1 MKPTQR
7 RPATLAQLLAI
18 LFALVPAIAVVTLV
32 LGPGGGHPT
41 LGGVLLIAAAVPTL
55 AAYLSR
61 ALEGSDFPS
70 ALFLVLA
77 ALEYPL
83 VGYGVGS
90 LVARVRSSSGGLL
103 GIVLLVAYVAAH
115 LGAHVVLNQ
124 QAVNLRLLANP
135 NPGVSRAAV
144 ARLAASGDG
153 GAVPG
158 LQDRFMQAFERYGNA
173 DETLIQTLTQLGGA
187 RGWQDL
193 LESGRL
199 GVRENEARMW
209 RSVIRNVHDMA
220 DPEYAVM
227 HGADKT
233 AYLGDED
240 IARLSAALASRL
252 AEALRVTPDSDASL
266 TLIAV
271 MNGRRDLCAKYFA
284 LVPNGLRDQPNRDR
298 TNLEL
303 ARVLAAIKQG
313 QSPDATNVFLGSLAQ
328 EDVVR
333 LEQEPAV
340 VADEWASWA
349 ASEAAPCRM
358 P

>member
-1 MKPTQR
+1 VIG
-7 RPATLAQLLAI
+7 A
-18 LFALVPAIAVVTLV
+18 VTLF
-32 LGPGGGHPT
+32 LGLGGGHPS
-41 LGGVLLIAAAVPTL
+41 LGGFLVTEAAFPTL

-70 ALFLVLA
+70 PLFLVLG

-83 VGYGVGS
+83 VGYGIGS
-90 LVARVRSSSGGLL
+90 LVAHVTSSSNGLR
-103 GIVLLVAYVAAH
+103 GILLLVTYIAAQ

-124 QAVNLRLLANP
+124 QAVNLRLLADN

-153 GAVPG
+153 GAVPA
-158 LQDRFMQAFERYGNA
+158 LQDRFMRSFEDYGNA
-173 DETLIQTLTQLGGA
+173 DQALMVTLTQLGGA
-187 RGWQDL
+187 KGWQDL

-209 RSVIRNVHDMA
+209 HRIIRNVRHMA
-220 DPEYAVM
+220 DPEYAAM
-227 HGADKT
+227 QGATKT

-240 IARLSAALASRL
+240 IARLSEALASRL
-252 AEALRVTPDSDASL
+252 AEVLRVTPDSDASL

-271 MNGRRDLCAKYFA
+271 MYGRRDLCAKYFA
-284 LVPNGLRDQPNRDR
+284 LVPNGLRDQTNRDQ
-298 TNLEL
+298 TNVEL

-313 QSPDATNVFLGSLAQ
+313 QSADTTNVFLGDLAK
-328 EDVVR
+328 EDVIR

-349 ASEAAPCRM
+349 ASEAAPCRV

>member
-1 MKPTQR
+1 
-7 RPATLAQLLAI
+7 
-18 LFALVPAIAVVTLV
+18 V
-32 LGPGGGHPT
+32 
-41 LGGVLLIAAAVPTL
+41 
-55 AAYLSR
+55 
-61 ALEGSDFPS
+61 
-70 ALFLVLA
+70 A

-103 GIVLLVAYVAAH
+103 GILLLVAYVAAH
-115 LGAHVVLNQ
+115 FGAHLVLNQ
-124 QAVNLRLLANP
+124 QGVNVRLLANP

-144 ARLAASGDG
+144 ARLAASGDF
-153 GAVPG
+153 GAVSA
-158 LQDRFMQAFERYGNA
+158 LQDLFMQEFERYGNA
-173 DETLIQTLTQLGGA
+173 DEALIQTLTQLGGA

-199 GVRENEARMW
+199 GVRGNEARMW
-209 RSVIRNVHDMA
+209 RSIIRNVRDMA

-240 IARLSAALASRL
+240 IARLSAALAGRL
-252 AEALRVTPDSDASL
+252 AEAVRATPDSDASL

-271 MNGRRDLCAKYFA
+271 MNGQRDLCAKYFG
-284 LVPNGLRDQPNRDR
+284 LVPNGLRDQTNRDR
-298 TNLEL
+298 THVEL

-313 QSPDATNVFLGSLAQ
+313 QSPDTTGVFLGALAQ
-328 EDVVR
+328 EDLTR

-349 ASEAAPCRM
+349 ASEAAPCRV

>member
-1 MKPTQR
+1 MKPTQT
-7 RPATLAQLLAI
+7 RPATLPQVLAI
-18 LFALVPAIAVVTLV
+18 LFALVPAIAVVMLV

-41 LGGVLLIAAAVPTL
+41 LGGVLFMWAAVPTL

-70 ALFLVLA
+70 ALFLIVA

-90 LVARVRSSSGGLL
+90 LVARVKSSSGGGL
-103 GIVLLVAYVAAH
+103 GIFLLVAYIAAQ
-115 LGAHVVLNQ
+115 LGAHLVLNQ
-124 QAVNLRLLANP
+124 QAVNVRLLADP
-135 NPGVSRAAV
+135 NPGVSNAAV

-153 GAVPG
+153 GAVPA
-158 LQDRFMQAFERYGNA
+158 LQDRFMQTFERYGNA
-173 DETLIQTLTQLGGA
+173 DEALIQTLTQLGGA
-187 RGWQDL
+187 KGWQDL

-199 GVRENEARMW
+199 GVRKNEARMW
-209 RSVIRNVHDMA
+209 RFIIRNVRDMA

-240 IARLSAALASRL
+240 IARLSAALAGRL
-252 AEALRVTPDSDASL
+252 AEALLVTPDSDASL
-266 TLIAV
+266 TLVAV
-271 MNGRRDLCAKYFA
+271 MKGQRDLCAKYFV
-284 LVPNGLRDQPNRDR
+284 LVPNGLRDQSSRDR
-298 TNLEL
+298 TNVEL

-313 QSPDATNVFLGSLAQ
+313 QSPDTTDVFLGALTQ
-328 EDVVR
+328 EDATR
-333 LEQEPAV
+333 LAQEPAV

-349 ASEAAPCRM
+349 ASEAAPCRV